1 MSKEKPSEAREK
13 PKRKLPKKSQRPRR
27 RYILFSLKPG
37 SCKDSKQ
44 AFDLVIGQFS
54 SEQRKEFG
62 IWFVSFD
69 EKTGAGIVRCKLKF
83 LKEAKNGIERIPGSF
98 EAKTLKTSGTLKA
111 LKGE

>member
-1 MSKEKPSEAREK
+1 MKEK

-44 AFDLVIGQFS
+44 AFDLVVGQFS
-54 SEQRKEFG
+54 PEQRKDFG
-62 IWFVSFD
+62 VWFVSFD
-69 EKTGAGIVRCKLKF
+69 KITGLGIVRCKLKF
-83 LKEAKNGIERIPGSF
+83 LKEARKGIESIPDSL